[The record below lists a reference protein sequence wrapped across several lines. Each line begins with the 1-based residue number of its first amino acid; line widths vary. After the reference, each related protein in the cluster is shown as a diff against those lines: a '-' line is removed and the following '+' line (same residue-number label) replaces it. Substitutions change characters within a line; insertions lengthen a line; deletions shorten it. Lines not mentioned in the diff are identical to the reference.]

1 MLQAIYYLIITLASV
16 LLIYGFFRKKKPQEL
31 VCFAVVI
38 VTFVLR
44 ALHIK

>member
-1 MLQAIYYLIITLASV
+1 MLQTIYFLIITVASV
-16 LLIYGFFRKKKPQEL
+16 LLLYGFFRKKRPQEL

>member
-1 MLQAIYYLIITLASV
+1 MLQIVYYVIISIASA
-16 LLIYGFFRKKKPQEL
+16 LLVYGFFRKKRPVEL
-31 VCFAVVI
+31 VCFALVI